1 MRKCENLE
9 FHFLS
14 RPAKRPEAALFPTE
28 YPYGFREILSRHQLA
43 APFFIWQGTGTVIP
57 NTQPF
62 VNAVAIC
69 CDVWRGFGPPLR
81 PKEIDYNILFRWFA
95 GLNLDD
101 AVWHATTFSKNR
113 DRLLR
118 WV

>member
-1 MRKCENLE
+1 MP
-9 FHFLS
+9 S
-14 RPAKRPEAALFPTE
+14 LFV
-28 YPYGFREILSRHQLA
+28 A
-43 APFFIWQGTGTVIP
+43 M
-57 NTQPF
+57 
-62 VNAVAIC
+62 NAGAVESSI
-69 CDVWRGFGPPLR
+69 R